1 MCSAASSASSRN
13 SQLCRNSLLSG
24 PCCCLLHPS
33 RKFVQSWLWAVCD
46 GHIGRDAARFVTAN
60 LQPMLAARLQWVT
73 QVPEETDLA
82 GETGEAMYAAGGPV
96 TIGIRTLHHVQ
107 TDRRQRRCQVVALL
121 DTSLTTHAPLPTGL
135 GAFATL
141 VRRAVCET
149 FAALDNALYEHLILA
164 PAADIEAKPPHS
176 PAPRQASG
184 TSLTVALVLGPLLTV
199 ANIGDCHAVLDTGCF
214 RMQLTHSHRLAD
226 SDTELR
232 RVKEAGCHVAS
243 LGFDCRSP
251 ATAAEHG
258 IGPLRLWPGGLCLS
272 RGIGD
277 YDSGPHVLP
286 LPHVK
291 QVRRVQ
297 RLGRGK
303 GARGRRLGSKVT

>member
-1 MCSAASSASSRN
+1 MQQGC
-13 SQLCRNSLLSG
+13 
-24 PCCCLLHPS
+24 
-33 RKFVQSWLWAVCD
+33 
-46 GHIGRDAARFVTAN
+46 
-60 LQPMLAARLQWVT
+60 
-73 QVPEETDLA
+73 
-82 GETGEAMYAAGGPV
+82 PV
-96 TIGIRTLHHVQ
+96 TIGIRTLHHMQ
-107 TDRRQRRCQVVALL
+107 TDRQQRRCQVVALL
-121 DTSLTTHAPLPTGL
+121 AACCHLAHNTRTLLSGMD
-135 GAFATL
+135 AFASL

-164 PAADIEAKPPHS
+164 PAADAEAKPLHS
-176 PAPRQASG
+176 PVPRQASG

-297 RLGRGK
+297 ALGRGK
-303 GARGRRLGSKVT
+303 GKGGTGWGPEVLQRSAEDPQPRTCTCRLPTQLLTAAPAPRLPPYPSSRPHHLTSRPTLC